1 MKRYCNFE
9 KIKYKPLDIIIQHK
23 RVDRNLESMVAELL
37 DLIDKKINTD
47 EFVCLMRI
55 DLLIDRI
62 RNYFDLKI

>member
-1 MKRYCNFE
+1 M
-9 KIKYKPLDIIIQHK
+9 
-23 RVDRNLESMVAELL
+23 LESMVAELL

-47 EFVCLMRI
+47 EFVCLMYI

>member
-1 MKRYCNFE
+1 MKRYGDFK
-9 KIKYKPLDIIIQHK
+9 KIKYEPLDIIIQHK

-55 DLLIDRI
+55 DRI

>member
-1 MKRYCNFE
+1 M
-9 KIKYKPLDIIIQHK
+9 
-23 RVDRNLESMVAELL
+23 LESMVAELL

-47 EFVCLMRI
+47 EFVRLIYI